1 MMSEK
6 LDNLF
11 QEIKNECLVNIRDK
25 HIDNNNNEAW
35 FCFELGMDLNV
46 FLDFF
51 MTRHSDFSFYLKAY
65 DLILNW

>member
-25 HIDNNNNEAW
+25 HIDIEELA
-35 FCFELGMDLNV
+35 FELGMDLNV